1 MVKFSEAVKNARAN
15 ATESAIGASPVME
28 IRSGAAP
35 ADVTTADSGDL
46 LVSIQ
51 LPADWLT
58 AAAAGVVSKSGAWSA
73 AATAAGSAGHF
84 RIKQGATCH
93 MQGSVTA
100 TGGGGDLQ
108 LVNTSIAAGQNVSID
123 SASMTESY

>member
-1 MVKFSEAVKNARAN
+1 MKFSEAVKNARAN
-15 ATESAIGASPVME
+15 AIENAVGASPVME

-46 LVSIQ
+46 LVSIP

-58 AAAAGVVSKSGAWSA
+58 AAAAGVVSKGGAWSA
-73 AATAAGSAGHF
+73 AATAAGAAGHF

-93 MQGSVTA
+93 MQGSVSA

-123 SASMTESY
+123 SASITENY

>member
-1 MVKFSEAVKNARAN
+1 MKFSEAVKNARAN
-15 ATESAIGASPVME
+15 AIENAVGASPVME

-46 LVSIQ
+46 LVSIP

-58 AAAAGVVSKSGAWSA
+58 AAAVGVVSKSGAWSA
-73 AATAAGSAGHF
+73 AATAAGTAGHF

-93 MQGSVTA
+93 MQGSVSA

-108 LVNTSIAAGQNVSID
+108 LVNTSIAAGQTVSID
-123 SASMTESY
+123 SASITESY

>member
-1 MVKFSEAVKNARAN
+1 MVNFSEAVKNARAN
-15 ATESAIGASPVME
+15 AIGSAIGASPVME

-58 AAAAGVVSKSGAWSA
+58 AAAAGVVSKNGAWSA
-73 AATAAGSAGHF
+73 VASAAGTAGHF

-123 SASMTESY
+123 SASMTENY

>member
-15 ATESAIGASPVME
+15 AIESAVGASPVME

-58 AAAAGVVSKSGAWSA
+58 AAAAGVVNKNGAWSA
-73 AATAAGSAGHF
+73 AASAAGTAGHF

-108 LVNTSIAAGQNVSID
+108 LVNASIAAGQNVSID
-123 SASMTESY
+123 SASITENY